1 MEAGGIPAQV
11 RYCKARYIAFSGNHE
26 SSLRQPDVF
35 INHKMKIRCPQDCGF
50 FDFLLITVSEVRI
63 HHMSA
68 CWRGEDL

>member
-50 FDFLLITVSEVRI
+50 FDFL
-63 HHMSA
+63 
-68 CWRGEDL
+68 